1 MSETDQFIDQRQDK
15 LIWEG
20 LQAFQELPGWLM
32 AAREPDRIC
41 AALSH
46 AIPEFRSGQLIL
58 RECDS
63 NSIRYKAEHWT
74 GFFELT
80 VSKPG
85 DSETSK
91 IDLQGI
97 IYPPG
102 VISSR
107 PLLVENSLGSKDWH
121 AVIPELNLELWTKE
135 PEGVLSSL
143 EMLTD
148 PEQSR
153 QYLMSRIRSG
163 SPSYHDLQIE
173 VSHPKIVRYKP
184 GSRCTIVYHLD
195 YPKGTEADVNDRWP
209 ELVVAKTYRKEKG
222 QNAYE
227 SMLAL
232 WNSSLGSSK
241 DVTIAEPLAYD
252 QELRIMIQGP
262 IRQEKTL
269 EELIVR
275 ATKDETPKA
284 IDQLTDALLKTARGL
299 AELHRSEIA
308 LGKEFGW
315 EDDMGEVREV
325 VDRLSV
331 ALPHLA
337 QAAHPFVERL
347 SHLEASSQPDPR
359 VSSHGTFRPAQVLM
373 HQGEIGFI
381 DFDSF
386 CKAEPAKDLGLF
398 LCAFMRVGMATVKFD
413 DDDELDVSSEPLDD
427 AARLARFEWLMSLSE
442 RFLDE
447 YENSYQP
454 VNRQRVALFEALEIF
469 ILILHAWTK
478 VKVRELKDIMYL
490 FEHFLH
496 AHKILKLQ

>member
-1 MSETDQFIDQRQDK
+1 MAETDQFIDQRQYA
-15 LIWEG
+15 LIWQG
-20 LQAFQELPGWLM
+20 LQAFQELPGWLI
-32 AAREPDRIC
+32 AARDPDRIGEV
-41 AALSH
+41 LSQT
-46 AIPEFRSGQLIL
+46 IPEFISGQLIL

-63 NSIRYKAEHWT
+63 NSIRYKAENWM
-74 GFFELT
+74 GFFEIA
-80 VSKPG
+80 VSKLG
-85 DSETSK
+85 ESGTSK
-91 IDLQGI
+91 IELQGI
-97 IYPPG
+97 ITAPSLT
-102 VISSR
+102 SSR

-153 QYLMSRIRSG
+153 QYLMSRIQAG
-163 SPSYHDLQIE
+163 SPAYQDLKIQA
-173 VSHPKIVRYKP
+173 SHPEIVRYKP

-195 YPKGTEADVNDRWP
+195 YASDADHHWP
-209 ELVVAKTYRKEKG
+209 DLVVAKTYRKEKG

-232 WNSSLGSSK
+232 WNSPLGSSNT
-241 DVTIAEPLAYD
+241 VTIAEPLGYD
-252 QELRIMIQGP
+252 SDLRIMIQGP

-275 ATKDETPKA
+275 AVKDRTTEA
-284 IDQLTDALLKTARGL
+284 VDELTNGLLKTARGL
-299 AELHRSEIA
+299 AELHQSGIA

-331 ALPHLA
+331 SLPQLA
-337 QAAHPFVERL
+337 QAANPLIERL

-359 VSSHGTFRPAQVLM
+359 VSAHGTFRPAQVLI
-373 HQGEIGFI
+373 HHGEIGFI

-386 CKAEPAKDLGLF
+386 GQAEPAKDLGLF

-442 RFLDE
+442 SFLQE
-447 YENSYQP
+447 YESSYRP

-478 VKVRELKDIMYL
+478 VKTRELKDIMYL
-490 FEHFLH
+490 FEHFLQ
-496 AHKILKLQ
+496 AHKILNPK